1 MPNQEPTPD
10 AKCKLIIS
18 SLLTVA
24 HLLDSL
30 ICAENAMS
38 IVLLLQIMGEGDRWS
53 VVHLN

>member
-1 MPNQEPTPD
+1 MLNQGPTPD
-10 AKCKLIIS
+10 TKCKLIIS
-18 SLLTVA
+18 SFLTLP

-30 ICAENAMS
+30 ICTENAMS